1 MHTLTSQ
8 NEMVV
13 VATSKIAVIRF
24 IDDATY
30 YEEKGWRKQNVTGY
44 FIQVSCDG
52 AHYLN
57 VGHFRDKNI
66 AKNEIMKLHFVL
78 QDDRDYEIPQ
88 DSVQE
93 E

>member
-13 VATSKIAVIRF
+13 IATSRIASIRF

-30 YEEKGWRKQNVTGY
+30 YEEKGWKKTKVTGY

-57 VGHFRDKNI
+57 VGHFRSKNTV
-66 AKNEIMKLHFVL
+66 KNELMRLRFVL
-78 QDDRDYEIPQ
+78 QNNMSCVIPQ
-88 DSVQE
+88 DSAQE